1 VPSSTIP
8 STITPMTTERVHGK
22 GRYAQLPLKQFMTT
36 LQGAPTAFFDEGEGE
51 AMVFIHGLAANAS
64 HWIHVAPHFRDKFR
78 VIGLDLPGC
87 GESAWLTSGINIDA
101 YAHHV
106 HALMD
111 ELQIQRATLVGH
123 SLGGMV
129 AVRFATLFAPRTDRI
144 VLINPA
150 GFELPPPILR
160 RAGALMLR
168 QSVLNVLLPRL
179 WTKLL
184 GQVFYQENEYTRDFI
199 ANIRATYGDGDIDPI
214 SRVMEAMKNDF
225 LYRDYTKALSQADVP
240 VQLIWGQNDRLVPA
254 ETFRRAAQQ
263 LDHVEIEEIANCG
276 HMPIIERPE
285 RIVAALRRV
294 MADQLAGR

>member
-1 VPSSTIP
+1 MHVSSTSRISP
-8 STITPMTTERVHGK
+8 MSTEGVHGK
-22 GRYAQLPLKQFMTT
+22 GRYAQLPLKQFTTT
-36 LQGAPTAFFDEGEGE
+36 LQGASTAFFDEGEGD

-78 VIGLDLPGC
+78 VIGIDLPGC
-87 GESAWLTSGINIDA
+87 GESAWLTSGMSVDA

-106 HALMD
+106 IALLD
-111 ELQIQRATLVGH
+111 ALQIQRATLVGH

-129 AVRFATLFAPRTDRI
+129 AVRFATLFAARTDRI

-150 GFELPPPILR
+150 GFELPPPFLR

-168 QSVLNVLLPRL
+168 ESVLNVLLPRL

-184 GQVFYQENEYTRDFI
+184 GQVFYEENEYTRDFI
-199 ANIRATYGDGDIDPI
+199 ANIRATSGDGDVDPI
-214 SRVMEAMKNDF
+214 SRVMAAMKNDF
-225 LYRDYTKALSQADVP
+225 LYRDYTQALRETDVR
-240 VQLIWGQNDRLVPA
+240 VQLIWGQRDRLVPA
-254 ETFRRAAQQ
+254 ATFRHVAEQ
-263 LDHVEIEEIANCG
+263 LAHVQIEEIPNCG

-294 MADQLAGR
+294 MADHLAGR